1 MKEKFLK
8 NLTKWGY
15 EYGKVFD
22 ASDFDKQRI
31 DAIVG
36 IVSERLVRRKTI
48 SKRYTS
54 YKIKHL
60 IEYQEEAV
68 KGILGG
74 YVSNGELIYAMILAG
89 YDVCR
94 DGDSKNAFFNVSTE
108 NVEKLEL
115 TKFKPYMMS
124 KAFFRG
130 RICDIDKENRCF
142 VKINIHG
149 EDGDY
154 GY

>member
-1 MKEKFLK
+1 M
-8 NLTKWGY
+8 
-15 EYGKVFD
+15 FD

-48 SKRYTS
+48 SERYTS
-54 YKIKHL
+54 YKIKNL

-108 NVEKLEL
+108 SVEKLEL

-124 KAFFRG
+124 KALNVHISSIVRHCNG
-130 RICDIDKENRCF
+130 RVGNNINRPIRKYRF
-142 VKINIHG
+142 EYVI
-149 EDGDY
+149 
-154 GY
+154 

>member
-1 MKEKFLK
+1 M
-8 NLTKWGY
+8 
-15 EYGKVFD
+15 FD

-48 SKRYTS
+48 
-54 YKIKHL
+54 
-60 IEYQEEAV
+60 
-68 KGILGG
+68 
-74 YVSNGELIYAMILAG
+74 
-89 YDVCR
+89 
-94 DGDSKNAFFNVSTE
+94 FNVSTE
-108 NVEKLEL
+108 SVEKLEL